1 MIQNTKSRS
10 VVGII
15 DLGIS
20 NIGKILNVLK
30 NQNTNIKIIKSYK
43 DFKNIDKLIF
53 PGLGLF
59 GKASQELRAKNL
71 TKLIKDYCLNKKKP
85 YFGICLGMQILC
97 KTSEESPNE
106 KGLLLLNDVCK
117 KLKTTGSS

>member
-30 NQNTNIKIIKSYK
+30 NQNTNIKIIKS
-43 DFKNIDKLIF
+43 
-53 PGLGLF
+53 
-59 GKASQELRAKNL
+59 
-71 TKLIKDYCLNKKKP
+71 
-85 YFGICLGMQILC
+85 
-97 KTSEESPNE
+97 
-106 KGLLLLNDVCK
+106 
-117 KLKTTGSS
+117 